1 MASVMAPPPLKH
13 ETLTAM
19 QTIITTV
26 DRHAREHNLRWGF
39 NRLPHL
45 VPIAETERFVRAR
58 HKWNIACFEC
68 AGSLNPDDLDRVRKQ
83 GEALMRGFDHLARLA
98 IEAGHDPLPA
108 TTWEFELEDGTPV
121 ILVRDR
127 AELSQVDTGGR
138 TAQVWSLDEIATIP
152 QVNRL
157 EFLMSNGQDPLTGLQ
172 MQLDRHTHPKSQLPS
187 TLSSELE
194 LQVIYSF
201 S

>member
-1 MASVMAPPPLKH
+1 MVSAKLQAPPPLKH
-13 ETLTAM
+13 ETLSAM
-19 QTIITTV
+19 ATIIATV
-26 DRHAREHNLRWGF
+26 DRHAKEHNRRWGV

-58 HKWNIACFEC
+58 QKWNLACFEC

-83 GEALMRGFDHLARLA
+83 GESMMRGYDHLAKLA
-98 IEAGHDPLPA
+98 IEAGHDPHPA

-138 TAQVWSLDEIATIP
+138 AAQVWSLDEVAMILAKFPIMARAKECFPGAEVIQMRT
-152 QVNRL
+152 
-157 EFLMSNGQDPLTGLQ
+157 DPLVIGKLNDGLG
-172 MQLDRHTHPKSQLPS
+172 DLPG
-187 TLSSELE
+187 
-194 LQVIYSF
+194 F
-201 S
+201 G